1 MALPRSILALS
12 AGCFGIGT
20 TEFVVMGLLPDVAR
34 DLGVDIPQAGLLVTG
49 YAVGV
54 IIGAPIL
61 AILTA
66 KLPRKGALL
75 GLMGIFMLG
84 NLFCAVAPTYELMMA
99 ARVFT
104 AFAHA
109 AFMGIGAVVAADLAP
124 KHQRAQAMALTMAGL
139 TVANVLGV
147 PGGTAFGQAFG
158 WRFTFVAVA
167 VIGGIA
173 AVAVALMVPRLPV
186 INRAHSMIGEFRV
199 LKRPQVVIGMGMSA
213 LSAAAMF
220 AVYTY
225 IRPILTD
232 VTGIAATSVTY
243 VLVVFGLGLTFGNLV
258 GGKLA
263 DWKLMPSLIT
273 LFFGVAGLLA
283 LFTVTAANPA
293 TAIATL
299 IVWGIAG
306 FAVVAPLQ
314 MHVVIEAKGAPNLVS
329 VLNHAGFNIGC
340 ASGAFLGGIPIS
352 QGWGYHNVPWVG
364 AALAFTAALV
374 GIFSLW
380 LAKRQGTVETEY
392 EPDIAEEESRP
403 VNHDRLAA

>member
-1 MALPRSILALS
+1 MALPRSILALA

-34 DLGVDIPQAGLLVTG
+34 DLNVDIPQAGLLVTG

-54 IIGAPIL
+54 VIGAPIL

-66 KLPRKGALL
+66 RLPRKGALL
-75 GLMGIFMLG
+75 GLMGVFMLG
-84 NLFCAVAPTYELMMA
+84 NLFCALAPTYELMMA
-99 ARVFT
+99 ARIFT

-124 KHQRAQAMALTMAGL
+124 PHQRAQAMSLTMAGL

-167 VIGGIA
+167 VIGAIA
-173 AVAVALMVPRLPV
+173 AIAVALMVPRMKTLKVP
-186 INRAHSMIGEFRV
+186 SMLGEFAV
-199 LKRPQVVIGMGMSA
+199 LKRPQVIIGMGMSA

-220 AVYTY
+220 SVYTY

-243 VLVVFGLGLTFGNLV
+243 VLVVFGIGLTIGNLI
-258 GGKLA
+258 GGRLA
-263 DWKLMPSLIT
+263 DWKLMPSLIAMFLLIT
-273 LFFGVAGLLA
+273 GLLA
-283 LFTVTAANPA
+283 LFTVTSANPI
-293 TAIATL
+293 TAIITL
-299 IVWGIAG
+299 IVWGVAG

-314 MHVVIEAKGAPNLVS
+314 MHVVNEAKGAPNLVS

-340 ASGAFLGGIPIS
+340 ASGAFLGGLPIAN
-352 QGWGYHNVPWVG
+352 GFGYHTIPWVG
-364 AALAFTAALV
+364 AAVAFAAGLV
-374 GIFSLW
+374 GLFSMW
-380 LAKRQGTVETEY
+380 LARRQGESEPVY
-392 EPDIAEEESRP
+392 EPEAIEAAPAE
-403 VNHDRLAA
+403 

>member
-66 KLPRKGALL
+66 NLPRKGALL
-75 GLMGIFMLG
+75 GLMGVFMLG
-84 NLFCAVAPTYELMMA
+84 NIFCAVAPTYELMMA

-167 VIGGIA
+167 AIGGIA
-173 AVAVALMVPRLPV
+173 AIAVALMVPRLPV
-186 INRAHSMIGEFRV
+186 ARKAHSMIGEFRI
-199 LKRPQVVIGMGMSA
+199 LKRPQVLIGMGMSA

-220 AVYTY
+220 SVYTY
-225 IRPILTD
+225 IRPLLTD

-258 GGKLA
+258 GGRLA
-263 DWKLMPSLIT
+263 DWKLMPSLIA
-273 LFFGVAGLLA
+273 LFFGIAGLLA
-283 LFTVTAANPA
+283 LFTVTVSTPA

-299 IVWGIAG
+299 IIWGIAG

-314 MHVVIEAKGAPNLVS
+314 MHVVAEAKGAPNLVS

-340 ASGAFLGGIPIS
+340 ASGAFLGGIPIA

-374 GIFSLW
+374 GIFSIW
-380 LAKRQGTVETEY
+380 LAKRQGVAEAEY
-392 EPDIAEEESRP
+392 EPETAPEAEAP
-403 VNHDRLAA
+403 ADKLAA

>member
-66 KLPRKGALL
+66 NLPRKGALL
-75 GLMGIFMLG
+75 ALMGIFMLG
-84 NLFCAVAPTYELMMA
+84 NLFCAIAPTYELMMA

-173 AVAVALMVPRLPV
+173 AIAVALMVPRLPV
-186 INRAHSMIGEFRV
+186 ARKAHSMIGEFRI
-199 LKRPQVVIGMGMSA
+199 LKRPQVLIGMGMSA

-220 AVYTY
+220 SVYTY
-225 IRPILTD
+225 IRPLLTD

-258 GGKLA
+258 GGRLA
-263 DWKLMPSLIT
+263 DWKLMPSLIA
-273 LFFGVAGLLA
+273 LFFGIAGLLA
-283 LFTVTAANPA
+283 LFTVTVSTPA

-299 IVWGIAG
+299 IIWGIAG

-314 MHVVIEAKGAPNLVS
+314 MHVVAEAKGAPNLVS

-340 ASGAFLGGIPIS
+340 ASGAFLGGIPIA

-374 GIFSLW
+374 GIFSIW
-380 LAKRQGTVETEY
+380 LAKRQGVAEPVY
-392 EPDIAEEESRP
+392 EPEVAARTEAP
-403 VNHDRLAA
+403 VDKLAA

>member
-1 MALPRSILALS
+1 MPRSILALS

-34 DLGVDIPQAGLLVTG
+34 DLQVDIPQAGLLVTG

-66 KLPRKGALL
+66 NLPRKGALL

-99 ARVFT
+99 ARIFT

-173 AVAVALMVPRLPV
+173 AIAVALMVPRLPV
-186 INRAHSMIGEFRV
+186 ARKAHSMIGEFRI

-220 AVYTY
+220 SVYTY
-225 IRPILTD
+225 IRPLLTD

-258 GGKLA
+258 GGRLA
-263 DWKLMPSLIT
+263 DWKLMPSLIA
-273 LFFGVAGLLA
+273 LFFGIAGLLA
-283 LFTVTAANPA
+283 LFTITVSTPA

-314 MHVVIEAKGAPNLVS
+314 MHVVVEAKGAPNLVS

-340 ASGAFLGGIPIS
+340 ASGAFLGGIPIA

-364 AALAFTAALV
+364 AALAFAAALV
-374 GIFSLW
+374 GIFSIW
-380 LAKRQGTVETEY
+380 LAKRQSIAEPEEY
-392 EPDIAEEESRP
+392 EPEAATETEAPADK
-403 VNHDRLAA
+403 LAA

>member
-1 MALPRSILALS
+1 MSMPRSIIALA

-20 TEFVVMGLLPDVAR
+20 TEFVIMGLLPDVAR
-34 DLGVDIPQAGLLVTG
+34 DLQVDIPQAGLLVTG

-66 KLPRKGALL
+66 RLPRKGALL
-75 GLMGIFMLG
+75 GLMGVFMLG
-84 NLFCAVAPTYELMMA
+84 NLFCAAAPTYELMMA

-124 KHQRAQAMALTMAGL
+124 PNRRAQAMALTMAGL

-167 VIGGIA
+167 AIGAVA
-173 AVAVALMVPRLPV
+173 AIAVALMVPRLP
-186 INRAHSMIGEFRV
+186 AHKADSMLGEFAV
-199 LKRPQVVIGMGMSA
+199 LKRPQVIIGMAMSA
-213 LSAAAMF
+213 MSAASMF

-232 VTGIAATSVTY
+232 VTGIELGSVTY
-243 VLVVFGLGLTFGNLV
+243 VLVVFGIGLTIGNLI
-258 GGKLA
+258 GGRLA
-263 DWKLMPSLIT
+263 DWKLMPSLIS
-273 LFFGVAGLLA
+273 LFLLIACLLA
-283 LFTVTAANPA
+283 LFTLTSAAPLS
-293 TAIATL
+293 AIITL
-299 IVWGIAG
+299 IVWGMAG

-314 MHVVIEAKGAPNLVS
+314 MHVVKEAKGAPNLVS

-340 ASGAFLGGIPIS
+340 ASGAFLGGLPIAH
-352 QGWGYHNVPWVG
+352 GFGYQNVPWVG
-364 AALAFTAALV
+364 AAIALLASLTGL
-374 GIFSLW
+374 FSLW
-380 LAKRQGTVETEY
+380 LHRRAGDREPDY
-392 EPDIAEEESRP
+392 EPEATEAAPAE
-403 VNHDRLAA
+403 

>member
-1 MALPRSILALS
+1 MALPRSILALA

-34 DLGVDIPQAGLLVTG
+34 DLNVDIPQAGLLVTG

-54 IIGAPIL
+54 VIGAPIL

-66 KLPRKGALL
+66 RLPRKGALL
-75 GLMGIFMLG
+75 GLMGVFMLG
-84 NLFCAVAPTYELMMA
+84 NLFCALAPSYELMMA
-99 ARVFT
+99 ARIFT

-124 KHQRAQAMALTMAGL
+124 PHQRAQAMSLTMAGL

-158 WRFTFVAVA
+158 WRFTFIAVA
-167 VIGGIA
+167 VIGAIA
-173 AVAVALMVPRLPV
+173 AIAITFMVPRMKV
-186 INRAHSMIGEFRV
+186 VKAKSMLGEFAV
-199 LKRPQVVIGMGMSA
+199 LKRPQVILGMGMSA

-220 AVYTY
+220 SVYTY

-232 VTGIAATSVTY
+232 VTGIPATSVTY
-243 VLVVFGLGLTFGNLV
+243 VLVVFGVGLTIGNLI
-258 GGKLA
+258 GGRLA
-263 DWKLMPSLIT
+263 DWKLMPSLIG
-273 LFFGVAGLLA
+273 LFLGITGLLA
-283 LFTVTAANPA
+283 LFTVTASNPV

-299 IVWGIAG
+299 IVWGVAG

-314 MHVVIEAKGAPNLVS
+314 MHVVNEAKGAPNLVS

-340 ASGAFLGGIPIS
+340 ASGAFLGGLPIAH
-352 QGWGYHNVPWVG
+352 GFGYATVPWVG
-364 AALAFTAALV
+364 AAVAFAAGLV
-374 GIFSLW
+374 GLFSMW
-380 LAKRQGTVETEY
+380 LAKHQGEA
-392 EPDIAEEESRP
+392 EPVYVPEAIEAAPAE
-403 VNHDRLAA
+403 

>member
-1 MALPRSILALS
+1 MALPRSIIALA

-34 DLGVDIPQAGLLVTG
+34 DLNVDIPQAGLLVTG

-66 KLPRKGALL
+66 RLPRKGALL
-75 GLMGIFMLG
+75 GLMGVFMLG
-84 NLFCAVAPTYELMMA
+84 NLLCAIAPTYELMMA

-124 KHQRAQAMALTMAGL
+124 PHQRAQAMSLTMAGL

-147 PGGTAFGQAFG
+147 PGGTALGQAFG
-158 WRFTFVAVA
+158 WRFTFIAVA
-167 VIGGIA
+167 AIGAIA
-173 AVAVALMVPRLPV
+173 AVAVAIMVPRMK
-186 INRAHSMIGEFRV
+186 AHKAASMLGEFAV
-199 LKRPQVVIGMGMSA
+199 LKRPQVIIGMGMSA

-220 AVYTY
+220 SVYTY

-243 VLVVFGLGLTFGNLV
+243 VLVVFGVGLTIGNLI
-258 GGKLA
+258 GGRLA
-263 DWKLMPSLIT
+263 DWKLMPSLIA
-273 LFFGVAGLLA
+273 LFLLVTALLA
-283 LFTVTAANPA
+283 LFTVTATNPV

-299 IVWGIAG
+299 IVWGVAA

-314 MHVVIEAKGAPNLVS
+314 MHVVKEAKGAPNLVS

-340 ASGAFLGGIPIS
+340 ASGAFLGGLPIS
-352 QGWGYHNVPWVG
+352 HGFSYQTIPWVG
-364 AALAFTAALV
+364 AAVAFAAGLV
-374 GIFSLW
+374 GLFSIW
-380 LAKRQGTVETEY
+380 LSRREGKAEPDY
-392 EPDIAEEESRP
+392 EPEAIEAAPAE
-403 VNHDRLAA
+403 

>member
-34 DLGVDIPQAGLLVTG
+34 DLHVDIPQAGLLVTG

-54 IIGAPIL
+54 VIGAPIL
-61 AILTA
+61 AILTGR
-66 KLPRKGALL
+66 LPRKGALL
-75 GLMGIFMLG
+75 GLMGVFMLG
-84 NLFCAVAPTYELMMA
+84 NLFCALAPTYDLMLA

-124 KHQRAQAMALTMAGL
+124 RHQRAQAMALTMAGL

-167 VIGGIA
+167 IIGAVA
-173 AVAVALMVPRLPV
+173 ALAVALMVPKMPARRSASL
-186 INRAHSMIGEFRV
+186 IGEFRV
-199 LKRPQVVIGMGMSA
+199 LKRPQVVIGMAMSA

-220 AVYTY
+220 SVYTY

-258 GGKLA
+258 GGRLA
-263 DWKLMPSLIT
+263 DWKLMPSLIA
-273 LFFGVAGLLA
+273 LFLGIALLLA
-283 LFTVTAANPA
+283 LFTVTAANPV

-340 ASGAFLGGIPIS
+340 ASGAFLGGLPIAH
-352 QGWGYHNVPWVG
+352 GLGYHNVPWVG
-364 AALAFTAALV
+364 AAVAFAACLV
-374 GIFSLW
+374 GLFSLY
-380 LAKRQGTVETEY
+380 LARRQGKVAESY
-392 EPDIAEEESRP
+392 EPDAVEAAPAE
-403 VNHDRLAA
+403 

>member
-34 DLGVDIPQAGLLVTG
+34 DLQVDIPQAGLLVTG

-66 KLPRKGALL
+66 NLPRKGALL

-99 ARVFT
+99 ARIFT

-173 AVAVALMVPRLPV
+173 AIAVALMVPRLPV
-186 INRAHSMIGEFRV
+186 ARKAHSMIGEFRI

-220 AVYTY
+220 SVYTY
-225 IRPILTD
+225 IRPLLTD

-258 GGKLA
+258 GGRLA
-263 DWKLMPSLIT
+263 DWKLMPSLIA
-273 LFFGVAGLLA
+273 LFFGIAGLLA
-283 LFTVTAANPA
+283 LFTITVSTPA

-314 MHVVIEAKGAPNLVS
+314 MHVVVEAKGAPNLVS

-340 ASGAFLGGIPIS
+340 ASGAFLGGIPIA

-364 AALAFTAALV
+364 AALAFAAALV
-374 GIFSLW
+374 GIFSIW
-380 LAKRQGTVETEY
+380 LAKRQSIAEPEEY
-392 EPDIAEEESRP
+392 EPEAATETEAPADK
-403 VNHDRLAA
+403 LAA

>member
-34 DLGVDIPQAGLLVTG
+34 DLNVDIPQAGLLVTG

-66 KLPRKGALL
+66 SLPRKGALL

-84 NLFCAVAPTYELMMA
+84 NLFCAIAPTYELMMA

-109 AFMGIGAVVAADLAP
+109 AFMGIAAVVAADLAEP
-124 KHQRAQAMALTMAGL
+124 HQRAQAMSLTMAGL

-167 VIGGIA
+167 LIGGIA
-173 AVAVALMVPRLPV
+173 AIAVALMVPKMKAH
-186 INRAHSMIGEFRV
+186 RAGSMLREFAV
-199 LKRPQVVIGMGMSA
+199 LKRPQVVLGMSMSA
-213 LSAAAMF
+213 MSAAAMF
-220 AVYTY
+220 TVYTY

-243 VLVVFGLGLTFGNLV
+243 VLVVFGVGLTIGNLI
-258 GGKLA
+258 GGRLA
-263 DWKLMPSLIT
+263 DWKLMPSLIG
-273 LFFGVAGLLA
+273 LFLFITGLLS
-283 LFTVTAANPA
+283 LFTVTSAYPAA
-293 TAIATL
+293 AIATL
-299 IVWGIAG
+299 VVWGMAG

-314 MHVVIEAKGAPNLVS
+314 MHVVKEAKGAPNLVS

-340 ASGAFLGGIPIS
+340 ASGAFLGGLPIS
-352 QGWGYHNVPWVG
+352 HGFSYQTIPWVG
-364 AALAFTAALV
+364 AVVAFAACLTGV
-374 GIFSLW
+374 FSLW
-380 LAKRQGTVETEY
+380 LTNRSGKAEPAYEPEDDIETEA
-392 EPDIAEEESRP
+392 PIDK
-403 VNHDRLAA
+403 LAA

>member
-34 DLGVDIPQAGLLVTG
+34 DLHVDIPQAGLLVTG

-66 KLPRKGALL
+66 SLPRKGALL

-84 NLFCAVAPTYELMMA
+84 NLFCAVAPSYELMMA

-109 AFMGIGAVVAADLAP
+109 AFMGIAAVVAADLAEP
-124 KHQRAQAMALTMAGL
+124 HQRAQAMALTMAGL

-173 AVAVALMVPRLPV
+173 ALAVALMVPK
-186 INRAHSMIGEFRV
+186 IKAHKAESMLREFAV
-199 LKRPQVVIGMGMSA
+199 LKRPQVVIGMAMSA
-213 LSAAAMF
+213 MSAAAMF

-232 VTGIAATSVTY
+232 VTGIAVSSVTY
-243 VLVVFGLGLTFGNLV
+243 VLVVFGIGLTIGNLI
-258 GGKLA
+258 GGRLA
-263 DWKLMPSLIT
+263 DWKLMPSLIG
-273 LFFGVAGLLA
+273 LFLFIAGLLA
-283 LFTVTAANPA
+283 LFTVTSSYPAA
-293 TAIATL
+293 AIATL
-299 IVWGIAG
+299 IVWGMAG

-314 MHVVIEAKGAPNLVS
+314 MHVVKEAKGAPNLVS

-340 ASGAFLGGIPIS
+340 ASGAFLGGLPIS
-352 QGWGYHNVPWVG
+352 YGFGYQTIPWVG
-364 AALAFTAALV
+364 AIVALAACLT

-380 LAKRQGTVETEY
+380 LSRRQSAP
-392 EPDIAEEESRP
+392 EPDYVPEADTVPAE
-403 VNHDRLAA
+403 